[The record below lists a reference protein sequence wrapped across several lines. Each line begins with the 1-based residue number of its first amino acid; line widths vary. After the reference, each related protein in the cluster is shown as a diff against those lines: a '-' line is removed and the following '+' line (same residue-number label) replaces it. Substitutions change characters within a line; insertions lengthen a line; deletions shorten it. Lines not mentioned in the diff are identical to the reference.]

1 MVNAAILR
9 IIWLA
14 RNDMVFNQ
22 TLWVGMQVLW
32 RKVSYTLAQWSVLV
46 KAEEQGRLMA
56 IVSQLEDFARAPP
69 LLLWSEPGTPER
81 KARTELEVCVLNQN
95 RGADEPLKITTADL
109 ARTLKANALMM
120 VGDGDGFWVLTRN

>member
-1 MVNAAILR
+1 MECSGQSGR
-9 IIWLA
+9 
-14 RNDMVFNQ
+14 
-22 TLWVGMQVLW
+22 T
-32 RKVSYTLAQWSVLV
+32 RKVD
-46 KAEEQGRLMA
+46 GN
-56 IVSQLEDFARAPP
+56 
-69 LLLWSEPGTPER
+69 SEPIGGFCPGSTSTIVVGTWLTPER